1 MPRFFFPC
9 WDGDRL
15 IPDDEGLDFED
26 LGQARA
32 AAVVSLGEMARD
44 SLPRENAYRL
54 LRVQVTDGGEK
65 PLVELRLTFE
75 ALPG

>member
-26 LGQARA
+26 LAQARTA
-32 AAVVSLGEMARD
+32 ATVSLGEMARD
-44 SLPRENAYRL
+44 TLPRETKQRL
-54 LRVQVTDGGEK
+54 LRVQVTDGEK
-65 PLVELRLTFE
+65 QLVELRLTFE
-75 ALPG
+75 AVPG